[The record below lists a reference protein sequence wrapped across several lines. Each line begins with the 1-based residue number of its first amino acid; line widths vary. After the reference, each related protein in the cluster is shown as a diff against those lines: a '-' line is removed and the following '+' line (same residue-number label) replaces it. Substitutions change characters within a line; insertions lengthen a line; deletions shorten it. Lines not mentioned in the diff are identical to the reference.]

1 MEVQLFGQENA
12 AYSIMIGRNGI
23 IQFPEI
29 GPINVF
35 EKGVSF
41 QDLKN
46 LIKEKVREQLGE
58 GVQVS
63 VAMGEVRLVKV
74 FLAGEF
80 ENPGIRLLPGTSTI
94 MEALLQSG
102 GLTEYGSLRN
112 VTLKRKDKTN
122 IVYDFYDLLLRGRKS
137 FN

>member
-12 AYSIMIGRNGI
+12 AYSIMIGRNGM

-63 VAMGEVRLVKV
+63 VAMGEVRLDKGV
-74 FLAGEF
+74 F
-80 ENPGIRLLPGTSTI
+80 
-94 MEALLQSG
+94 G
-102 GLTEYGSLRN
+102 GR
-112 VTLKRKDKTN
+112 
-122 IVYDFYDLLLRGRKS
+122 I
-137 FN
+137 